1 MKRFFIRAGEESMMA
16 DQIIVEDLQIYAHH
30 GVYRQE
36 NEKGQN
42 FYVSVVLDTDT
53 RAAGMADELGLST
66 NYGVVCRFLHTFLTE
81 HTYKLIET
89 AAERASEALLLQF
102 PHVRQVTM
110 EVKKPEAP
118 ITVPFG
124 SVSVRITRG
133 WRRVYIACGSNIGD
147 RRAHLSAAVDALLG
161 DKKCRVL
168 RVSDWVETTPYGGV
182 EQADYLNGALSIET
196 LYTPEELLEV
206 LQGIERAEARERKER
221 WGPRTLD
228 LDILLYE
235 GRVMDEEKLTIPH
248 RDMHNRD
255 FVLKPLAQIAPHER
269 HPVLGKPIVELLA
282 NVEQSGEKHV
292 LSNE

>member
-1 MKRFFIRAGEESMMA
+1 M
-16 DQIIVEDLQIYAHH
+16 DQIIVEDLQVYAYH
-30 GVYRQE
+30 GVYPQE
-36 NEKGQN
+36 NEEGQN

-53 RAAGMADELGLST
+53 RAAGMADDLGLST

-89 AAERASEALLLQF
+89 AAERAAEALLLQF

-110 EVKKPEAP
+110 EIKKPEAP

-124 SVSVRITRG
+124 SVSVKIVRG
-133 WRRVYIACGSNIGD
+133 WRRAYVACGSNIGD
-147 RRAHLSAAVDALLG
+147 KKAHLRAAVDALLT

-182 EQADYLNGALSIET
+182 EQADYLNGALALET
-196 LYTPEELLEV
+196 LYTPEELLEK
-206 LQGIERAEARERKER
+206 LHEIEKAEARERKER

-235 GRVMDEEKLTIPH
+235 GAVMDTEQLTIPH
-248 RDMHNRD
+248 RDMCNRD
-255 FVLKPLAQIAPHER
+255 FVLKPLAQIAPYER
-269 HPVLGKPIVELLA
+269 HPVVGKAIVELLA
-282 NVEQSGEKHV
+282 EVEKNGEKHV
-292 LSNE
+292 LYN

>member
-1 MKRFFIRAGEESMMA
+1 M
-16 DQIIVEDLQIYAHH
+16 DQIIVEDLQVYAYH
-30 GVYRQE
+30 GVYPQE
-36 NEKGQN
+36 NEDGQN

-53 RAAGMADELGLST
+53 RAAGMADDLGLST

-89 AAERASEALLLQF
+89 AAERAAEALLLQF

-110 EVKKPEAP
+110 EIKKPEAP

-124 SVSVRITRG
+124 SVSVKIVRG
-133 WRRVYIACGSNIGD
+133 WRRAYVACGSNIGD
-147 RRAHLSAAVDALLG
+147 KKAHLRAAVDALLT

-182 EQADYLNGALSIET
+182 EQADYLNGALALET
-196 LYTPEELLEV
+196 LYTPEELLEK
-206 LQGIERAEARERKER
+206 LHEIEKAEARERKER

-235 GRVMDEEKLTIPH
+235 GAVMDTDQLTIPH
-248 RDMHNRD
+248 RDMCNRD
-255 FVLKPLAQIAPHER
+255 FVLKPLAQIAPYER
-269 HPVLGKPIVELLA
+269 HPVVGKAIVELLA
-282 NVEQSGEKHV
+282 EVEKNGEKHV
-292 LSNE
+292 LYN

>member
-1 MKRFFIRAGEESMMA
+1 M
-16 DQIIVEDLQIYAHH
+16 DQIIVEDLQVYAYH
-30 GVYRQE
+30 GVYQQE

-42 FYVSVVLDTDT
+42 FYVSVILDTDT
-53 RAAGMADELGLST
+53 RAAGMEDDLGLST
-66 NYGVVCRFLHTFLTE
+66 NYGVVCRFLHSFLTE

-89 AAERASEALLLQF
+89 AAEKAAEALLLQF

-110 EVKKPEAP
+110 ELKKPEAP
-118 ITVPFG
+118 IPFPFG

-147 RRAHLSAAVDALLG
+147 RRVHLNNAVDAFLS

-182 EQADYLNGALSIET
+182 EQADFLNGALSIET
-196 LYTPEELLEV
+196 LYTPEELLEM
-206 LQGIERAEARERKER
+206 LQAVEKKEARERKER

-235 GRVMDEEKLTIPH
+235 GSVRDTKLLTIPH
-248 RDMHNRD
+248 RDMKNRD
-255 FVLKPLAQIAPHER
+255 FVLKPLAQIAPYEI
-269 HPVLGKPIVELLA
+269 HPILGKSILELLEA
-282 NVEQSGEKHV
+282 VEAEGEKHI
-292 LSNE
+292 LSED

>member
-1 MKRFFIRAGEESMMA
+1 MM

-42 FYVSVVLDTDT
+42 FYISAVLDTDT
-53 RAAGMADELGLST
+53 RAAGMADDLGLST

-89 AAERASEALLLQF
+89 AAEKASEALLLQF
-102 PHVRQVTM
+102 PYVRQVTM

-124 SVSVRITRG
+124 SVSVKITRG
-133 WRRVYIACGSNIGD
+133 WHRVYIACGSNIGD
-147 RRAHLSAAVDALLG
+147 RRAHLSAAVDALLM
-161 DKKCRVL
+161 DKRCRVL

-182 EQADYLNGALSIET
+182 EQADYLNGVLSIET

-206 LQGIERAEARERKER
+206 LQGIEKAEARERKER

-235 GRVMDEEKLTIPH
+235 GRLMDTDKLTIPH
-248 RDMHNRD
+248 KDMQNRD
-255 FVLKPLAQIAPHER
+255 FVLKPLSQIAPYER
-269 HPVLGKPIVELLA
+269 HPVFNKAVVELLA
-282 NVEQSGEKHV
+282 EVERNGEKHV
-292 LSNE
+292 L

>member
-1 MKRFFIRAGEESMMA
+1 MA

-42 FYVSVVLDTDT
+42 FFISAVLDTDT
-53 RAAGMADELGLST
+53 RAAGMADDLGLST

-89 AAERASEALLLQF
+89 AAEKASEALLLQF
-102 PHVRQVTM
+102 PYVRQVTM

-124 SVSVRITRG
+124 SVSVKITRG
-133 WRRVYIACGSNIGD
+133 WHRVYIACGSNIGD
-147 RRAHLSAAVDALLG
+147 RRAHLSAAVDALLM
-161 DKKCRVL
+161 DKRCRVL

-182 EQADYLNGALSIET
+182 EQADYLNGVLSIET

-206 LQGIERAEARERKER
+206 LQGIEKAEARERKER

-235 GRVMDEEKLTIPH
+235 GRLMDTDKLTIPH
-248 RDMHNRD
+248 KDMQNRD
-255 FVLKPLAQIAPHER
+255 FVLKPLSQIAPYER
-269 HPVLGKPIVELLA
+269 HPVFNKAVVELLA
-282 NVEQSGEKHV
+282 EVERNGEIHV
-292 LSNE
+292 L

>member
-1 MKRFFIRAGEESMMA
+1 MA
-16 DQIIVEDLQIYAHH
+16 DQIIVEDLQVYAYH
-30 GVYRQE
+30 GVYQQE

-53 RAAGMADELGLST
+53 RAAGMADDLALST

-89 AAERASEALLLQF
+89 AAERAAEALLLQF
-102 PHVRQVTM
+102 PYVRQVTM

-124 SVSVRITRG
+124 SVSVKITRG
-133 WRRVYIACGSNIGD
+133 WRLVYIACGSNIGD
-147 RRAHLSAAVDALLG
+147 KRAHLSATVDALLD
-161 DKKCRVL
+161 DKKCKVL

-182 EQADYLNGALSIET
+182 EQADYLNGAMSVET

-206 LQGIERAEARERKER
+206 LQRIERAEARERKER

-235 GRVMDEEKLTIPH
+235 GRVMDTKKLTIPH
-248 RDMHNRD
+248 RDMQNRD
-255 FVLKPLAQIAPHER
+255 FVLKPLAQIAPYER
-269 HPVLGKPIVELLA
+269 HPVFNKSVLELLSD
-282 NVEQSGEKHV
+282 VERNGEKHV
-292 LSNE
+292 LLD

>member
-1 MKRFFIRAGEESMMA
+1 M
-16 DQIIVEDLQIYAHH
+16 DQIIVEDLQVYAYH
-30 GVYRQE
+30 GVYPQE
-36 NEKGQN
+36 NEEGQN
-42 FYVSVVLDTDT
+42 FYVSAALDTDT
-53 RAAGMADELGLST
+53 RAAGMADDLGLST
-66 NYGVVCRFLHTFLTE
+66 NYGVVCRFLHTFLVE

-102 PHVRQVTM
+102 PNVRQVTM
-110 EVKKPEAP
+110 ELKKPEAP

-124 SVSVRITRG
+124 SVSVKITRG

-147 RRAHLSAAVDALLG
+147 RKAHLSAAVDALLG

-182 EQADYLNGALSIET
+182 EQADYLNGAMSIET

-235 GRVMDEEKLTIPH
+235 GRMADTDKLTIPH
-248 RDMHNRD
+248 KDMQNRD
-255 FVLKPLAQIAPHER
+255 FVLKPLSQIAPYER
-269 HPVLGKPIVELLA
+269 HPVLGKSVMELLA
-282 NVEQSGEKHV
+282 DVVQNGEKHV
-292 LSNE
+292 LSN

>member
-1 MKRFFIRAGEESMMA
+1 M
-16 DQIIVEDLQIYAHH
+16 DQIIVEDLQIYAYH
-30 GVYRQE
+30 GVYQQE

-42 FYVSVVLDTDT
+42 FYVSVILDTDT

-66 NYGVVCRFLHTFLTE
+66 NYGVVCRFLPTFLSE

-124 SVSVRITRG
+124 SVSVKITRG
-133 WRRVYIACGSNIGD
+133 WRRAYIACGSNIGD
-147 RRAHLSAAVDALLG
+147 RRAHLGAAVDELLA
-161 DKKCRVL
+161 DRKCRVL

-196 LYTPEELLEV
+196 LYTPEELLAL
-206 LQGIERAEARERKER
+206 LQSIEKKEARERKER

-235 GRVMDEEKLTIPH
+235 GSVTDTKKLTIPH
-248 RDMHNRD
+248 RDMKNRD
-255 FVLKPLAQIAPHER
+255 FVLRPLAQIAPYEI
-269 HPVLGKPIVELLA
+269 HPILGKAISELLEE
-282 NVEQSGEKHV
+282 VEKNGEKHV
-292 LSNE
+292 LSE

>member
-1 MKRFFIRAGEESMMA
+1 MA

-42 FYVSVVLDTDT
+42 FFISAVLDTDT
-53 RAAGMADELGLST
+53 RAAGMADDLGLST

-89 AAERASEALLLQF
+89 AAEKASEALLLQF
-102 PHVRQVTM
+102 PYVRQVTM

-124 SVSVRITRG
+124 SVSVKITRG
-133 WRRVYIACGSNIGD
+133 WHRVYIACGSNIGD
-147 RRAHLSAAVDALLG
+147 RRAHLSAAVDALLM
-161 DKKCRVL
+161 DKRCRVL

-182 EQADYLNGALSIET
+182 EQADYLNGVLSIET
-196 LYTPEELLEV
+196 HYTPEELLEV
-206 LQGIERAEARERKER
+206 LQGIEKAEARERKER

-235 GRVMDEEKLTIPH
+235 GRLMDTDKLTIPH
-248 RDMHNRD
+248 KDMQNRD
-255 FVLKPLAQIAPHER
+255 FVLKPLSQIAPYER
-269 HPVLGKPIVELLA
+269 HPVFNKAVVELLA
-282 NVEQSGEKHV
+282 EVERNGEKHV
-292 LSNE
+292 L

>member
-1 MKRFFIRAGEESMMA
+1 MA

-42 FYVSVVLDTDT
+42 FYIGAVLDTDT
-53 RAAGMADELGLST
+53 RAAGMADDLGLST

-89 AAERASEALLLQF
+89 AAEKASEALLLQF
-102 PHVRQVTM
+102 PYVRQVTM

-124 SVSVRITRG
+124 SVSVKITRG
-133 WRRVYIACGSNIGD
+133 WHRVYIACGSNIGD
-147 RRAHLSAAVDALLG
+147 RRAHLSAAVDALLM

-182 EQADYLNGALSIET
+182 EQADYLNGVLSIET

-206 LQGIERAEARERKER
+206 LQGIEKAEARERKER

-235 GRVMDEEKLTIPH
+235 GRLMDTDKLTIPH
-248 RDMHNRD
+248 KDMQNRD
-255 FVLKPLAQIAPHER
+255 FVLKPLSQIAPYER
-269 HPVLGKPIVELLA
+269 HPVFNKAVVELLA
-282 NVEQSGEKHV
+282 EVERNGEKHV
-292 LSNE
+292 L

>member
-1 MKRFFIRAGEESMMA
+1 MA

-42 FYVSVVLDTDT
+42 FYISAVLDTDT
-53 RAAGMADELGLST
+53 RAAGMADDLGLST

-89 AAERASEALLLQF
+89 AAEKVSEALLLQF
-102 PHVRQVTM
+102 PYVRQVTM

-124 SVSVRITRG
+124 SVSVKITRG
-133 WRRVYIACGSNIGD
+133 WHRVYIACGSNIGD
-147 RRAHLSAAVDALLG
+147 RRAHLSAAVDALLM
-161 DKKCRVL
+161 DKRCRVL

-182 EQADYLNGALSIET
+182 EQADYLNGVLSIET

-206 LQGIERAEARERKER
+206 LQGIEKAEARERKER

-235 GRVMDEEKLTIPH
+235 GRLMDTDKLTIPH
-248 RDMHNRD
+248 KDMQNRD
-255 FVLKPLAQIAPHER
+255 FVLKPLSQIAPYER
-269 HPVLGKPIVELLA
+269 HPVFNKAVVELLA
-282 NVEQSGEKHV
+282 EVERNGEKHV
-292 LSNE
+292 L

>member
-1 MKRFFIRAGEESMMA
+1 MA

-42 FYVSVVLDTDT
+42 FFISAVLDTDT
-53 RAAGMADELGLST
+53 RAAGMADDLGLST

-89 AAERASEALLLQF
+89 AAEKASEALLLQF
-102 PHVRQVTM
+102 PYVRQVTM

-124 SVSVRITRG
+124 SVSVKITRG
-133 WRRVYIACGSNIGD
+133 WHRVYIACGSNIGD
-147 RRAHLSAAVDALLG
+147 RRAHLSAAVDALLM
-161 DKKCRVL
+161 DKRCRVL

-182 EQADYLNGALSIET
+182 EQADYLNGVLSIET
-196 LYTPEELLEV
+196 LYTPGELLEV
-206 LQGIERAEARERKER
+206 LQGIEKAEARERKER

-235 GRVMDEEKLTIPH
+235 GRLMDTDKLTIPH
-248 RDMHNRD
+248 KDMQNRD
-255 FVLKPLAQIAPHER
+255 FVLKPLSQIAPYER
-269 HPVLGKPIVELLA
+269 HPVFNKAVVELLA
-282 NVEQSGEKHV
+282 EVERNGEKHV
-292 LSNE
+292 L

>member
-1 MKRFFIRAGEESMMA
+1 M
-16 DQIIVEDLQIYAHH
+16 DQIIVEDLQIYAYH
-30 GVYRQE
+30 GVYQQE

-42 FYVSVVLDTDT
+42 FYVSVILDTDT

-66 NYGVVCRFLHTFLTE
+66 NYGVVCRFLHTFLSE

-124 SVSVRITRG
+124 SVSVKITRG
-133 WRRVYIACGSNIGD
+133 WRRAYIACGSNIGD
-147 RRAHLSAAVDALLG
+147 KRAHLSAAVDELLA
-161 DKKCRVL
+161 DRKCRVL
-168 RVSDWVETTPYGGV
+168 RVSDWVETTPYGKV
-182 EQADYLNGALSIET
+182 EQANYLNGALSIET
-196 LYTPEELLEV
+196 LYTPEELLEL
-206 LQGIERAEARERKER
+206 LQAIEKKEARERKER

-235 GRVMDEEKLTIPH
+235 GSVMDTKKLTIPH
-248 RDMHNRD
+248 RDMKNRD
-255 FVLKPLAQIAPHER
+255 FVLRPLAQIAPYEI
-269 HPVLGKPIVELLA
+269 HPILGKAISELLEE
-282 NVEQSGEKHV
+282 VEENGEKHV
-292 LSNE
+292 LL

>member
-1 MKRFFIRAGEESMMA
+1 MYM
-16 DQIIVEDLQIYAHH
+16 DQIIVEDLQIYAYH
-30 GVYRQE
+30 GVYQQE

-42 FYVSVVLDTDT
+42 FYVSVILDTDT

-66 NYGVVCRFLHTFLTE
+66 NYGVVCRFLHTFLSE

-124 SVSVRITRG
+124 SVSVKITRG
-133 WRRVYIACGSNIGD
+133 WRRAYVACGSNIGD
-147 RRAHLSAAVDALLG
+147 KRAHLSAAVDELLA
-161 DKKCRVL
+161 DRKCRVL

-182 EQADYLNGALSIET
+182 EQANYLNGALSIET
-196 LYTPEELLEV
+196 LYTPEELLEL
-206 LQGIERAEARERKER
+206 LQAIEKKEARERKER

-235 GRVMDEEKLTIPH
+235 GSVMDTKKLTIPH
-248 RDMHNRD
+248 RDMKNRD
-255 FVLKPLAQIAPHER
+255 FVLRPLTQIAPYEI
-269 HPVLGKPIVELLA
+269 HPILGKAISELLEE
-282 NVEQSGEKHV
+282 VEENGEKHV
-292 LSNE
+292 LL

>member
-1 MKRFFIRAGEESMMA
+1 MA

-42 FYVSVVLDTDT
+42 FYISAVLDTDT
-53 RAAGMADELGLST
+53 RAAGMADDLGLST

-89 AAERASEALLLQF
+89 AAEKASEALLLQF
-102 PHVRQVTM
+102 PYVRQVTM
-110 EVKKPEAP
+110 EVKNPEAP

-124 SVSVRITRG
+124 SVSVKITRG
-133 WRRVYIACGSNIGD
+133 WHRVYIACGSNIGD
-147 RRAHLSAAVDALLG
+147 RRAHLSAAVDALLM
-161 DKKCRVL
+161 DKRCRVL

-182 EQADYLNGALSIET
+182 EQADYLNGVLSIET

-206 LQGIERAEARERKER
+206 LQGIEKAEARERKER

-235 GRVMDEEKLTIPH
+235 GRLMDTDKLTIPH
-248 RDMHNRD
+248 KDMQNRD
-255 FVLKPLAQIAPHER
+255 FVLKPLSQIAPYER
-269 HPVLGKPIVELLA
+269 HPVFNKAVVELLA
-282 NVEQSGEKHV
+282 EVERNGEKHV
-292 LSNE
+292 L

>member
-1 MKRFFIRAGEESMMA
+1 MHM
-16 DQIIVEDLQIYAHH
+16 DQIIVEDLHIYAYH
-30 GVYRQE
+30 GVYQQE

-42 FYVSVVLDTDT
+42 FYVSVILDTDT

-66 NYGVVCRFLHTFLTE
+66 NYGVVCRFLHTFLSE

-124 SVSVRITRG
+124 SVSVKITRG
-133 WRRVYIACGSNIGD
+133 WRRAYIACGSNIGD
-147 RRAHLSAAVDALLG
+147 KRAHLSAAVDELLA
-161 DKKCRVL
+161 DRKCRVL

-182 EQADYLNGALSIET
+182 EQANYLNGALSIET
-196 LYTPEELLEV
+196 LYTPEELLEL
-206 LQGIERAEARERKER
+206 LQAIEKKEARERKER

-235 GRVMDEEKLTIPH
+235 GSVMDTKKLTIPH
-248 RDMHNRD
+248 RDMKNRD
-255 FVLKPLAQIAPHER
+255 FVLRPLAQIAPYEI
-269 HPVLGKPIVELLA
+269 HPIFGKAISELLEE
-282 NVEQSGEKHV
+282 VEENGEKHV
-292 LSNE
+292 LS